1 VHDMQAARGT
11 PLTTGDDEPEPND
24 DGSATRRASRARHT
38 RLFAVVCAIAYAA
51 DVATKILA
59 VELLRD
65 RDPVELVPGVLNLT
79 FTRNAGAAFGLATG
93 LTLVLS
99 LVAAAVVAV
108 VIRMATRL
116 RDPVWAVGLGL
127 LLAGALGNLTDRVF
141 RDPGVLRGHVVDF
154 LELPNWPIFNVADVC
169 ITFAAVL
176 IIVQSL
182 RGVGP
187 DGRRESS
194 SGR

>member
-1 VHDMQAARGT
+1 MQAARGT
-11 PLTTGDDEPEPND
+11 PLTTGDEGATVSAEDE
-24 DGSATRRASRARHT
+24 SAPAASRVRHT
-38 RLFAVVCAIAYAA
+38 RLFVLVCAIAYVV

-59 VELLRD
+59 VELLRG
-65 RDPVELVPGVLNLT
+65 RESVELVPGVLSLT
-79 FTRNAGAAFGLATG
+79 FTRNPGAAFGLATG
-93 LTLVLS
+93 LTLFLS
-99 LVAAAVVAV
+99 VVAAVVVAV

-116 RDPVWAVGLGL
+116 RDAVWAIGLGL

-169 ITFAAVL
+169 ITVAAALV
-176 IIVQSL
+176 IVQSL

-187 DGRRESS
+187 DGRRERTSDA
-194 SGR
+194 

>member
-1 VHDMQAARGT
+1 MQAARGT
-11 PLTTGDDEPEPND
+11 PLTTGDDDETGPAD
-24 DGSATRRASRARHT
+24 DGAAADPTKSRSRHV
-38 RLFAVVCAIAYAA
+38 RLFTVICGVAYAV
-51 DVATKILA
+51 DVTTKILA

-65 RDPVELVPGVLNLT
+65 RDPVEVVPGVLTLT
-79 FTRNAGAAFGLATG
+79 FTRNPGAAFGLATG

-99 LVAAAVVAV
+99 LIAVVVVAV

-169 ITFAAVL
+169 ITVAAVL
-176 IIVQSL
+176 VIVQSL
-182 RGVGP
+182 RGIGP
-187 DGRRESS
+187 DGRRE
-194 SGR
+194 RTDA

>member
-1 VHDMQAARGT
+1 MQAARGT
-11 PLTTGDDEPEPND
+11 PLKTGDDGSEPND
-24 DGSATRRASRARHT
+24 DGSAAPTGSKARHT
-38 RLFAVVCAIAYAA
+38 RLFAAVCVIAYAV

-65 RDPVELVPGVLNLT
+65 RDPVELVPGVLSLT
-79 FTRNAGAAFGLATG
+79 FTRNPGAAFGLATG

-99 LVAAAVVAV
+99 LVAAVVVAV

-116 RDPVWAVGLGL
+116 RDPIWTVGLGL

-169 ITFAAVL
+169 ITIAAGLV
-176 IIVQSL
+176 IVQSL
-182 RGVGP
+182 RGIGP
-187 DGRRESS
+187 DGRRESTS
-194 SGR
+194 DT

>member
-1 VHDMQAARGT
+1 MQAARGT
-11 PLTTGDDEPEPND
+11 PLTTGDDDAPEPA
-24 DGSATRRASRARHT
+24 DGESATPVAPRGRHT
-38 RLFAVVCAIAYAA
+38 RLFAAVCGLAYLL
-51 DVATKILA
+51 DVTTKILA
-59 VELLRD
+59 VEFLSD
-65 RDPVELVPGVLNLT
+65 REPVELIPGVLTLT

-116 RDPVWAVGLGL
+116 RDATWAVGLGL
-127 LLAGALGNLTDRVF
+127 LLAGAMGNLTDRVF

-169 ITFAAVL
+169 ITIAAALV
-176 IIVQSL
+176 IVQSL
-182 RGVGP
+182 RGIGP
-187 DGRRESS
+187 DGRRERASDA
-194 SGR
+194 